1 MVTLYGRLRIV
12 IAYKMFTF
20 DKGLTGLLRTKTSSA
35 VVSPNYKLSLK
46 GKKIISKIL
55 YCNCISIK

>member
-35 VVSPNYKLSLK
+35 VVSP
-46 GKKIISKIL
+46 IITS
-55 YCNCISIK
+55 YH